1 MSTATDLEGLRAA
14 LRHQADVEFP
24 AAARAGGYPVRH
36 NHCFLRI
43 VYDNLLG
50 APWREVLPPGAPA
63 IAQLDADQLR
73 RAIAIGRSIVDDPD
87 ACRVLNRRSLELRGK
102 LRTDARA

>member
-1 MSTATDLEGLRAA
+1 MSTATGLDALRAA

-24 AAARAGGYPVRH
+24 AAARAGDYPVRF

-43 VYDNLLG
+43 VYDNLFG

-63 IAQLDADQLR
+63 IAQLDGEQLR
-73 RAIAIGRSIVDDPD
+73 AALAIGRSVIDYP
-87 ACRVLNRRSLELRGK
+87 ATCRALNRRSLELRGK
-102 LRTDARA
+102 LRAGPGT